1 MGSHTNLALFVMSN
15 PHLKHN
21 IQHIYIMGGSVR
33 CPNPTGFCG
42 NLFTDFTSN
51 PYAEFNIFADP
62 FAAYQVCIIVMCF
75 CIYNVFMSCFVSNL
89 GISFRY
95 SDNSGSSRCNQYNT
109 HQQEVFWDIWKE
121 SKNIRSS
128 IHFQVSGNHQRH
140 LVTRSILFGNTNI
153 PKFHS
158 CFLAY

>member
-62 FAAYQVCIIVMCF
+62 FAAYQVCITVMCF

-109 HQQEVFWDIWKE
+109 PPT
-121 SKNIRSS
+121 RS
-128 IHFQVSGNHQRH
+128 FLRH
-140 LVTRSILFGNTNI
+140 LKRIKEHTKLNTFSSLWKSSETLGHPKYSIR
-153 PKFHS
+153 
-158 CFLAY
+158 